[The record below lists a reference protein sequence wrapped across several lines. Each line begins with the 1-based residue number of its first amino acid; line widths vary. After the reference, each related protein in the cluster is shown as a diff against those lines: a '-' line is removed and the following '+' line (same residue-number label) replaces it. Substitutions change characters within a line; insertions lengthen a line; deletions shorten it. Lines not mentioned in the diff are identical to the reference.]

1 MAVVMGKPAL
11 PGLLQLMFGIF
22 SLTTFTIDTITLAT
36 PSPATSS
43 LTGDNQ
49 LYRSDMRGLELSN
62 KHVKKEEVN
71 QRLQHTHRERCHD

>member
-1 MAVVMGKPAL
+1 MYARRSLMAVVMGKPAL
-11 PGLLQLMFGIF
+11 PGLLQLMLGIF

-36 PSPATSS
+36 PSLATSS

-62 KHVKKEEVN
+62 K
-71 QRLQHTHRERCHD
+71 

>member
-1 MAVVMGKPAL
+1 MYARRSLMAVVMGKLAL
-11 PGLLQLMFGIF
+11 PGLLQLMLGIF

-62 KHVKKEEVN
+62 KIK
-71 QRLQHTHRERCHD
+71 